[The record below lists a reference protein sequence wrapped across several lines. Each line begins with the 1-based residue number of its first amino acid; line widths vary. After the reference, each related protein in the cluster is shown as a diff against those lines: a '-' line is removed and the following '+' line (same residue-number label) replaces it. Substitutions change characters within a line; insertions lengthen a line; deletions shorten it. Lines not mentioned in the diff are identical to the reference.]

1 MININKD
8 AYGSKIRVNFGQTLA
23 AATTLTMKFRP
34 KAGAD
39 VDVTPVLGTT
49 RVAVGDRYYDANEY
63 LEFTVTSG
71 MFDAFVGLWQKQAT
85 ALVGTEMLSTEFELF
100 RVTGEKSSANT
111 YFP

>member
-8 AYGSKIRVNFGQTLA
+8 SYGKKIRVNFGQTLA

-34 KAGAD
+34 KSGAD
-39 VDVTPVLGTT
+39 VDVTPALGTS
-49 RVAVGDRYYDANEY
+49 RVAVGDRYFAANEY

-71 MFDAFVGLWQKQAT
+71 MFDDYIGLWEKKAT

-100 RVTGEKSSANT
+100 RVTGQPSTSNT
-111 YFP
+111 FFP